1 MGGKNSSIEN
11 FYSKTFWRRL
21 GKLNSRLEKNIKM
34 DHKEMSCEDTS
45 AQD

>member
-1 MGGKNSSIEN
+1 MGGKNSSVQN
-11 FYSKTFWRRL
+11 FDSKTFWRPL

-34 DHKEMSCEDTS
+34 DPKEMSCEDMS